1 MSATGAPGRFVTL
14 EGIEGAGKSTLAT
27 TLRSHLEAQG
37 RVVHSTREPGGTP
50 LAERLRELVLQ
61 RGAEQVAPEAETL
74 LMFAARRIHLDN
86 LVRPALARGA
96 WVLCD
101 RFTDATRAYQGGGRG
116 VDAAWIEALAA
127 PVHAGLEPDLTLLL
141 DLPVEAG
148 LGRARARRIAAGE
161 RVTDRFE
168 SETVAF
174 FGRVR
179 SRYLAIAAAEPRR
192 VRVLDAT
199 AAPERLAAEAIA
211 ALDALL
217 AAASRPCPGTTA

>member
-1 MSATGAPGRFVTL
+1 MSAPRGRFITL
-14 EGIEGAGKSTLAT
+14 EGIEGAGKSTLAGA
-27 TLRSHLEAQG
+27 LRAHLEAEG
-37 RVVHSTREPGGTP
+37 RVVRVTREPGGTP

-61 RGAEQVAPEAETL
+61 RGAERVAPEAETL

-86 LVRPALARGA
+86 LVRPALARGE

-127 PVHAGLEPDLTLLL
+127 PVHDGLEPDLTLLL
-141 DLPVEAG
+141 DLPVESG
-148 LGRARARRIAAGE
+148 LERARARRVAAGE
-161 RVTDRFE
+161 VVADRFE
-168 SETVAF
+168 SETLAF

-179 SRYLAIAAAEPRR
+179 ARYLGIAAAAPQR

-199 AAPERLAAEAIA
+199 QAPARLAGQAIA
-211 ALDALL
+211 AIAGM
-217 AAASRPCPGTTA
+217 ATST